1 MLIVHVDNDVDDHNN
16 LDQGSKSMD
25 PNPAHC
31 PLLQTT
37 TIKKILEHRMLL
49 RCHIVYSC
57 FHAIRAELNS
67 WDKNH

>member
-16 LDQGSKSMD
+16 LDQGSKIYGPKSS
-25 PNPAHC
+25 
-31 PLLQTT
+31 PLPTFANSN
-37 TIKKILEHRMLL
+37 KKILEHRMLL
-49 RCHIVYSC
+49 HGHIVYSC